1 MYAAAK
7 GDAIAMRLLVDAGAD
22 VYTLDN
28 VSTLPSLFFL
38 HHHHSCL
45 SPLILV
51 TQNCDGLCDSTEE
64 LSRGHATYCRGLLFP
79 FSLASLA
86 PHPSRLCSSTF
97 NLSSQGKEK
106 RKKQR
111 SRKMSHEEQ
120 EEEVER
126 EEDGDDDEMKGS
138 PSKPV
143 TAPCTVHSTF

>member
-51 TQNCDGLCDSTEE
+51 TQNCDGLCHSTEE
-64 LSRGHATYCRGLLFP
+64 LSRGHATYCRGLPFP
-79 FSLASLA
+79 FSLTSVATLTPLASALQHSTS
-86 PHPSRLCSSTF
+86 HPR
-97 NLSSQGKEK
+97 EK
-106 RKKQR
+106 RR
-111 SRKMSHEEQ
+111 GRNRDHGRCLTRNRRRKW
-120 EEEVER
+120 R
-126 EEDGDDDEMKGS
+126 EKRM
-138 PSKPV
+138 
-143 TAPCTVHSTF
+143 AMMMR